1 MSRPRCERC
10 DKVTAEVV
18 VALRGVFRRTLVCR
32 LCADSPDL
40 IGHKRRKIKRGDYS
54 E

>member
-1 MSRPRCERC
+1 MARPPCERC

-18 VALRGVFRRTLVCR
+18 VTLRGVFTRTLVCR

-40 IGHKRRKIKRGDYS
+40 SGKPRRKITRKDC
-54 E
+54 